1 MKAVEVVKKEKRGFL
16 LAVGGGSVID
26 ATKFIAAASLYEGS
40 DPWDILSEKE
50 RLTVTRALPL
60 ATVLTL
66 PATGSEMNSNSVIS
80 RISTREKLSFA
91 SQAVMPIFSI
101 LDPETVFSLPDRQV
115 ANGVVDAFVHVM
127 EQYLTFPVNAPLQDR
142 MAEGI
147 LLTLIEEG
155 PKILKNRKDYN
166 AAANF
171 MWSATM
177 ALNGLIGQGVPQDWA
192 THGIGHELTAFH
204 GLDHAVTL
212 AIVLPGLM
220 NIRRKEK
227 EAKILQYGE
236 RIWGITEG
244 TIDERIDKSIALTIE
259 FFEGMGTPTTLSWF
273 GITDSTIEKI
283 ENRFAARKTLL
294 GEKRDIDSAV
304 IRTILADRL

>member
-1 MKAVEVVKKEKRGFL
+1 MYNFEYQNKVKILFGKGTISRLTTEVPSGERILLTYGGGSIFKNGVYDQVRQALHGFNIVEFGGIEANPSYETCMKAVEVVKKEKRGFL

-142 MAEGI
+142 RGAE
-147 LLTLIEEG
+147 
-155 PKILKNRKDYN
+155 D
-166 AAANF
+166 
-171 MWSATM
+171 
-177 ALNGLIGQGVPQDWA
+177 PQ
-192 THGIGHELTAFH
+192 
-204 GLDHAVTL
+204 
-212 AIVLPGLM
+212 
-220 NIRRKEK
+220 K
-227 EAKILQYGE
+227 Q
-236 RIWGITEG
+236 
-244 TIDERIDKSIALTIE
+244 
-259 FFEGMGTPTTLSWF
+259 
-273 GITDSTIEKI
+273 
-283 ENRFAARKTLL
+283 
-294 GEKRDIDSAV
+294 KR
-304 IRTILADRL
+304 L